1 MSYTKPF
8 TTEER
13 AKVRTTIEC
22 TSYTKPLTP
31 EEREQVL
38 QRARRAM
45 RSEDDGLEGLLDL
58 QWDATLRAVEEE
70 RNELLEEIEAVQA
83 FAVAVEAERDALA
96 EDLAEVTADR
106 DSWRRYCAQ
115 HS

>member
-58 QWDATLRAVEEE
+58 QWDATLRAVEAALAAMT
-70 RNELLEEIEAVQA
+70 R
-83 FAVAVEAERDALA
+83 ERDALA
-96 EDLAEVTADR
+96 EDLGLPEEVEE
-106 DSWRRYCAQ
+106 
-115 HS
+115 